1 MKLTDD
7 TIKTLSEEG
16 VPLEDIENTILIH
29 IPFQAGSAF
38 TLPLFGRNFIF
49 PKRYIRDDQWLH
61 EFCHVAQINRM
72 GGRKYWKRVV
82 IGRFHPGSG
91 GLLGKNLEEEKECY
105 GIQAAYRTRNMK
117 GKKR

>member
-38 TLPLFGRNFIF
+38 TLPLIGRNFIF
-49 PKRYIRDDQWLH
+49 HKRYIRDDQWLH

-105 GIQAAYRTRNMK
+105 GIQSAYRTRNMK

>member
-7 TIKTLSEEG
+7 TIKNLSGEG
-16 VPLEDIENTILIH
+16 VPLEDIKDTVLIH

-72 GGRKYWKRVV
+72 GAKKYWGRVV
-82 IGRFHPGSG
+82 LGRFKPGG
-91 GLLGKNLEEEKECY
+91 GGILGTNLDEEKECY
-105 GIQAAYRTRNMK
+105 GIQREYRTRNQRGQK
-117 GKKR
+117 

>member
-7 TIKTLSEEG
+7 TIKNLSKEG
-16 VPLEDIENTILIH
+16 VPLKDIQDTVLIH

-38 TLPLFGRNFIF
+38 TLPILGRNFIF

-72 GGRKYWKRVV
+72 GGRKYWSRVV
-82 IGRFHPGSG
+82 LGRFKPGSG
-91 GLLGKNLEEEKECY
+91 GILGKNLDEEKECY
-105 GIQAAYRTRNMK
+105 GVQAEYRTRNQR
-117 GKKR
+117 GKK

>member
-16 VPLEDIENTILIH
+16 VPLED
-29 IPFQAGSAF
+29 
-38 TLPLFGRNFIF
+38 
-49 PKRYIRDDQWLH
+49 
-61 EFCHVAQINRM
+61 EFCHIAQINRM

-82 IGRFHPGSG
+82 LGRFHPGSG

-105 GIQAAYRTRNMK
+105 GIQSAYRTRNMK